1 MAYESNPISGVA
13 GVSQH
18 KMVFTDSI
26 VNTYSN
32 RLEVNTDPDTA
43 GMSQIAG
50 YAGAKSAMAAGMF
63 NLAPGL
69 NTLVSPYS
77 NMLDEPALCCHTN
90 CFRGEG
96 STVEYIV

>member
-1 MAYESNPISGVA
+1 MAYESNPIAAVG

-18 KMVFTDSI
+18 KMVFTESI
-26 VNTYSN
+26 VYTYSKPT
-32 RLEVNTDPDTA
+32 EVNADPDTA

-69 NTLVSPYS
+69 NTLVSPYTD
-77 NMLDEPALCCHTN
+77 MLSEPALCCHTN